1 MNRYKIL
8 NTATRCNSTHW
19 LHCKTVVSC
28 KRITHY
34 LRNNTKEQQA
44 EKQINNSDQ
53 TLILFKKQK
62 ENILMQETT
71 QPLLRIF
78 RLEDTTSPEI
88 MRQLPPPQF
97 WRFLTNPSYSEPQQT
112 QSASL
117 AIVGGI
123 TANRME
129 VN

>member
-1 MNRYKIL
+1 MNRYNIL

-53 TLILFKKQK
+53 TFNIVQKKNTKRKTFYCRKQHS
-62 ENILMQETT
+62 
-71 QPLLRIF
+71 PLLRIF

-88 MRQLPPPQF
+88 MRQLPPPNF
-97 WRFLTNPSYSEPQQT
+97 GDFSPT
-112 QSASL
+112 QVIQNRNKHNVSL
-117 AIVGGI
+117 
-123 TANRME
+123 
-129 VN
+129 